1 MNTVPPPT
9 AGAPGAL
16 HALRRIARRL
26 SPHQTAA
33 PALSPGRDPDWD
45 LRAPHHLWQAM
56 HEHLD
61 PGDGDEHAGAL
72 LCGIAKDASGNRL
85 LARTFLPAEDGVD
98 YVPGTTGYRALTPA
112 FIRRATRLAAQEKLA
127 YLAVHNHGG
136 QHHVSFSS
144 TDMASHERGYPA
156 LLDLLGGQLVGAVV
170 VAGGPEGAVAGDLWL
185 PGGDRVALRRTVVIG
200 ANTRVL
206 RDRPTPPPATARA
219 AQHRT
224 SRLLGDAGVQR
235 LAEATIG
242 VVGAGGGGILAVE
255 YLARLEVGHIIAIDP
270 ERVELT
276 NLPRLP
282 GARRSDAAAWLTA
295 KDRPAALQRLGQRLS
310 TRKVDLARRLV
321 RRASSHT
328 RFTGLADDVTA
339 PGAAHLLTTCDF
351 IVLAADTDSA
361 RHLVNAV
368 VQQYLIPAVQVGVK
382 AQPGEGDALSDLF
395 AVSRPFAPAQ
405 GCLWCQGLID
415 PNKLAVEL
423 QPHDRRRAADYG
435 TTDAAPAV
443 VTLNALAVGA
453 ATTHLMLSLA
463 GRHHA
468 TTAPGFRLHP
478 LQPQAR
484 LTDPRRDP
492 QCRHCGD
499 GDSRL
504 GRGDQ
509 RSLPVRF
516 EGA

>member
-1 MNTVPPPT
+1 M
-9 AGAPGAL
+9 
-16 HALRRIARRL
+16 
-26 SPHQTAA
+26 HQ
-33 PALSPGRDPDWD
+33 
-45 LRAPHHLWQAM
+45 
-56 HEHLD
+56 HLD
-61 PGDGDEHAGAL
+61 PGDGDERGGAL
-72 LCGIAKDASGNRL
+72 LCGIAHGAGGGRL
-85 LARTFLPAEDGVD
+85 LARTFLAAEDSVD

-136 QHHVSFSS
+136 QHQVSFSS

-156 LLDLLGGQLVGAVV
+156 LLDLLHGQPVGALV
-170 VAGGPEGAVAGDLWL
+170 VAGGPEGAAAGDLWL
-185 PGGDRVALRRTVVIG
+185 PDGGRVALRRTVVIG
-200 ANTRVL
+200 ANTLVL
-206 RDRPTPPPATARA
+206 RDRPTAPAATARG

-224 SRLLGDAGVQR
+224 SRLLGDAGVQT
-235 LAEATIG
+235 LTEATIG
-242 VVGAGGGGILAVE
+242 VVGAGGAGILAVE

-282 GARRSDAAAWLTA
+282 GARRADAATWLTV
-295 KDRPAALQRLGQRLS
+295 DGRPAGLRRLGQRLS

-339 PGAAHLLTTCDF
+339 PEAARLLTSCDF
-351 IVLAADTDSA
+351 IVLAADTNTA

-382 AQPGEGDALSDLF
+382 AQMSRAGALNDLF

-405 GCLWCQGLID
+405 GCLWCQALID
-415 PNKLAVEL
+415 PNKLAIEL
-423 QPHDRRRAADYG
+423 QPSDRRRAADYG

-443 VTLNALAVGA
+443 ITLNALAVGA

-463 GRHHA
+463 GRHQ
-468 TTAPGFRLHP
+468 TSTAPGFRFHP

-499 GDSRL
+499 GASRL

-509 RSLPVRF
+509 QKLPVQFR
-516 EGA
+516 GT